1 MKLTKTTA
9 LLLTGGIL
17 LSATACSVTRDSEA
31 AGSAFSARTSCDVDG
46 NSQGVSDSTIAL
58 GMFTPMTGPASTAGL
73 GALEGFEYAIEKVN
87 AEGGVQGRTIE
98 LAVED
103 DQYDAA
109 VAQKAIR
116 RLETDKKVFAVAG
129 GVGTPN
135 FVAVLPYIKENG
147 IPAVGP
153 YAPSNQVGVIENP
166 DVYMIWPNY
175 IDEFE
180 AALSWLMKEEP
191 AASVSFVQQVGDVG
205 DDALTGIERALEG
218 TGVELATIETVEAT
232 TTDFTAIAQSLK
244 NAGSELVVFISGPV
258 VVGQAIKAM
267 HQLGYEPRTL
277 GPSDLTDETFAAEF
291 PEESDGMIV
300 ATRTTPNT
308 SSDPLVQEFVTG
320 FTEATGSAPTMWNA
334 VGYTQ
339 AMITIEALE
348 NAEALTRDCFEYA
361 LDQMEEFETGFIPPV
376 TFGPE
381 NRQGVN
387 AVGVGKI
394 TKDGIVEVA
403 PFQVL
408 AD

>member
-1 MKLTKTTA
+1 MKFSKTAA
-9 LLLTGGIL
+9 LLLAGGVL
-17 LSATACSVTRDSEA
+17 LNVSACSMTRESAEA
-31 AGSAFSARTSCDVDG
+31 GTSFTPRTTCDADG
-46 NSQGVSDSTIAL
+46 NSQGISDSTISL

-73 GALEGFEYAIEKVN
+73 GALEGFNYAIDKAN
-87 AEGGVQGRTIE
+87 AAGGVQGRTIE

-116 RLETDKKVFAVAG
+116 RLETDTEVFAVAG

-175 IDEFE
+175 VDEFE
-180 AALSWLMKEEP
+180 AALSWIMEEQP
-191 AASVSFVQQVGDVG
+191 AKSISFVQQVGDVG
-205 DDALTGIERALEG
+205 DDALAGIERALEG

-244 NAGSELVVFISGPV
+244 NANSELVVFISGPV
-258 VVGQAIKAM
+258 VVGQSIKAM
-267 HQLGYEPRTL
+267 HQLGYTPRTL
-277 GPSDLTDETFAAEF
+277 GPSDLTDETFAEEF
-291 PEESDGMIV
+291 PAESNGMIV
-300 ATRTTPNT
+300 PTRTTPNT
-308 SSDPLVQEFVTG
+308 STDPLVQEFVTG
-320 FTEATGSAPTMWNA
+320 FTEANGTAPTMWNA

-339 AMITIEALE
+339 AMITLEALE

-361 LDQMEEFETGFIPPV
+361 LDQMEGFETGFIPPV
-376 TFGPE
+376 TFGPS

-387 AVGVGKI
+387 AVGVGQIMDGEI
-394 TKDGIVEVA
+394 TEVA

>member
-1 MKLTKTTA
+1 
-9 LLLTGGIL
+9 
-17 LSATACSVTRDSEA
+17 
-31 AGSAFSARTSCDVDG
+31 
-46 NSQGVSDSTIAL
+46 
-58 GMFTPMTGPASTAGL
+58 
-73 GALEGFEYAIEKVN
+73 
-87 AEGGVQGRTIE
+87 
-98 LAVED
+98 
-103 DQYDAA
+103 
-109 VAQKAIR
+109 
-116 RLETDKKVFAVAG
+116 
-129 GVGTPN
+129 
-135 FVAVLPYIKENG
+135 
-147 IPAVGP
+147 
-153 YAPSNQVGVIENP
+153 
-166 DVYMIWPNY
+166 
-175 IDEFE
+175 
-180 AALSWLMKEEP
+180 
-191 AASVSFVQQVGDVG
+191 
-205 DDALTGIERALEG
+205 
-218 TGVELATIETVEAT
+218 
-232 TTDFTAIAQSLK
+232 
-244 NAGSELVVFISGPV
+244 
-258 VVGQAIKAM
+258 
-267 HQLGYEPRTL
+267 
-277 GPSDLTDETFAAEF
+277 
-291 PEESDGMIV
+291 MIV